1 MVLMAVL
8 FISQSIL
15 LYDKYFRLNFTTI
28 PTIGQ
33 EKRAKKL
40 KTLEIVCDTIDSY
53 AKNITI

>member
-33 EKRAKKL
+33 EKKSKK
-40 KTLEIVCDTIDSY
+40 
-53 AKNITI
+53 AKNIRNGVRYNRQLC